1 MASQT
6 FYAALNSAL
15 NGDSAPLASIWS
27 HSSSITTMHP
37 LGGCQVGWDEVR
49 RSWEEAARLITDGRV
64 MLADQLLQVEGDMAY
79 ETGIE
84 QGSFTMA
91 GQTVSGFSNR
101 VTNVYRREGGR
112 WKIVHHHVDLSPAM
126 FDALRGGLRA

>member
-1 MASQT
+1 M

-112 WKIVHHHVDLSPAM
+112 WKIVHHHVDVSPAM
-126 FDALRGGLRA
+126 IDALRGVQRA